1 MTNSCGVGDQ
11 LPELRRQRW
20 LCRAMP
26 TSGCHMDIYHQIDAW
41 EWKLAASEI
50 PIIFDKSQKMKVLS
64 NAVFIF

>member
-1 MTNSCGVGDQ
+1 
-11 LPELRRQRW
+11 
-20 LCRAMP
+20 MP